1 MVNEDENLLKLDY
14 LILSD
19 TRSQKETETENMAG
33 FLSNWSTIGRFDS
46 KDSIRHLGMLV
57 LKSKLSSL
65 EDRLELKEK
74 QYFKNEIVQMQV
86 VFANFLQFGL
96 RTALVYIRE
105 TPTVEQIK
113 HLIRDF
119 KNIDLVMG
127 DLNLDPNREPDSDKL
142 QMLCQQRKR
151 VLTEITTTR
160 FNQLGKSLK
169 YQH

>member
-1 MVNEDENLLKLDY
+1 M
-14 LILSD
+14 
-19 TRSQKETETENMAG
+19 
-33 FLSNWSTIGRFDS
+33 
-46 KDSIRHLGMLV
+46 
-57 LKSKLSSL
+57 
-65 EDRLELKEK
+65 
-74 QYFKNEIVQMQV
+74 
-86 VFANFLQFGL
+86 
-96 RTALVYIRE
+96 RE

-142 QMLCQQRKR
+142 QILCQQRKR